1 VDVAVQR
8 LPDVLTLPLAA
19 GLVAGLGVAALLPGA
34 AGSWT
39 RAVAGGEALGVVYLV
54 LFLIYPEG
62 LGLGDVKLA
71 LGLGVALGWY
81 GWDVVFLGTFA
92 AFLLA
97 AVYGVALVIAGRA
110 GRKTAVSFGPFMA
123 LGALAAVA
131 LGGLAA

>member
-1 VDVAVQR
+1 
-8 LPDVLTLPLAA
+8 
-19 GLVAGLGVAALLPGA
+19 
-34 AGSWT
+34 
-39 RAVAGGEALGVVYLV
+39 VVYLV

-131 LGGLAA
+131 LGGLAT